1 MDGPFGDHPLNF
13 LKGGKHQ
20 QFPEGINM
28 TQKAISDLP
37 MVV

>member
-1 MDGPFGDHPLNF
+1 MDGHFGYHPLNF
-13 LKGGKHQ
+13 LKGKHQ